1 LQEFEIIIVGA
12 GPAGLSAGIYVAR
25 QNVSCLIISKDLGG
39 QMNLIP
45 RLENYPGAIMTS
57 GQILAK
63 TLETQ
68 YLSFKGEIVYDTI
81 EKIDEFEGGF
91 KIKTT
96 RSEYRSK
103 SVVLAPGKVPNMLGI
118 ENESE
123 YFNKG
128 IHYCT
133 KCDAPFYQGRTTASV
148 GVGSYL
154 LESGLLLSRMASK
167 MYLILKGSR
176 LAGDKDLVA
185 AVVNNKNIEIVTQS
199 SVKAISGNSVL
210 QQITIV
216 DSSGAEKILD
226 VDALFIEMGSKINL
240 DYVKHLVKINTKGE
254 IEIESGGMTSHP
266 AIFAAGDATTIPY
279 KQIIV
284 ACGDGSNAGLSAFNY
299 LEDKPKSPKGTNWD
313 KAIAYWSKLNSD
325 SGAKFDKEVE
335 IRGDDIS
342 PMVTWGTS
350 PQDVIT
356 VTGIVPDPADEKDED
371 RKASMNRSLNY
382 MGLKPNTKIIDIKI
396 DRIFIG
402 SCTNGRIGDLEMQP
416 K

>member
-1 LQEFEIIIVGA
+1 MQEFEIVIVGA

-68 YLSFKGEIVYDTI
+68 YLSFKGEIVYDTV

-103 SVVLAPGKVPNMLGI
+103 SVVLAPGKVPNMLGL

-148 GVGSYL
+148 GVGNYL
-154 LESGLLLSRMASK
+154 LESGMLLSRMASK
-167 MYLILKGSR
+167 MYLILKGAK

-185 AVVNNKNIEIVTQS
+185 AIENNKNIEIVTQS

-216 DSSGAEKILD
+216 DSSGAEKVLD

-254 IEIESGGMTSHP
+254 IEIESGGGTSHP

-299 LEDKPKSPKGTNWD
+299 LEKLKGKPG
-313 KAIAYWSKLNSD
+313 
-325 SGAKFDKEVE
+325 V
-335 IRGDDIS
+335 R
-342 PMVTWGTS
+342 
-350 PQDVIT
+350 
-356 VTGIVPDPADEKDED
+356 ADWK
-371 RKASMNRSLNY
+371 KQ
-382 MGLKPNTKIIDIKI
+382 
-396 DRIFIG
+396 
-402 SCTNGRIGDLEMQP
+402 IGDQVFHY
-416 K
+416 

>member
-1 LQEFEIIIVGA
+1 LQEFEIVIVGA

-81 EKIDEFEGGF
+81 EKIDESEGGF

-103 SVVLAPGKVPNMLGI
+103 SVVLAPGKVPNMLGL

-148 GVGSYL
+148 GVGNYL

-167 MYLILKGSR
+167 MYLILRGAK

-185 AVVNNKNIEIVTQS
+185 AIENNKNIEIVTQS

-216 DSSGAEKILD
+216 DSSGAEKVLD

-299 LEDKPKSPKGTNWD
+299 LEKLKGKPG
-313 KAIAYWSKLNSD
+313 
-325 SGAKFDKEVE
+325 V
-335 IRGDDIS
+335 R
-342 PMVTWGTS
+342 
-350 PQDVIT
+350 
-356 VTGIVPDPADEKDED
+356 ADWK
-371 RKASMNRSLNY
+371 KQ
-382 MGLKPNTKIIDIKI
+382 
-396 DRIFIG
+396 IG
-402 SCTNGRIGDLEMQP
+402 GQVFHY
-416 K
+416 

>member
-1 LQEFEIIIVGA
+1 LQEFEIVIVGA
-12 GPAGLSAGIYVAR
+12 GPAGLSAGMYVAR
-25 QNVSCLIISKDLGG
+25 QNVSCLVISKDLGG

-45 RLENYPGAIMTS
+45 KLENYPGTIMSS
-57 GQILAK
+57 GPILAK

-68 YLSFKGEIVYDTI
+68 YLSFKGEIVYDTV
-81 EKIDEFEGGF
+81 EKIDESEDGF

-96 RSEYRSK
+96 RSEYK
-103 SVVLAPGKVPNMLGI
+103 AKAIVLAPGKVPNMLGV

-128 IHYCT
+128 VHYCT

-148 GVGSYL
+148 GVGAYL
-154 LESGLLLSRMASK
+154 VESGLLLSRMASK
-167 MYLILKGSR
+167 MYLILKGSK

-185 AVVNNKNIEIVTQS
+185 ALENNKNIEIITQS
-199 SVKAISGNSVL
+199 SVKSISGNSAL

-216 DSSGAEKILD
+216 DSSGAEKVLD
-226 VDALFIEMGSKINL
+226 VDALFIELGSKINL

-299 LEDKPKSPKGTNWD
+299 LEKLKGKPG
-313 KAIAYWSKLNSD
+313 
-325 SGAKFDKEVE
+325 
-335 IRGDDIS
+335 IR
-342 PMVTWGTS
+342 
-350 PQDVIT
+350 
-356 VTGIVPDPADEKDED
+356 ADWK
-371 RKASMNRSLNY
+371 KQ
-382 MGLKPNTKIIDIKI
+382 
-396 DRIFIG
+396 IG
-402 SCTNGRIGDLEMQP
+402 GQVFHY
-416 K
+416 

>member
-1 LQEFEIIIVGA
+1 MQEFEIVIVGA
-12 GPAGLSAGIYVAR
+12 GPAGLSAGMYVAR

-45 RLENYPGAIMTS
+45 KLENYPGTIMSS

-68 YLSFKGEIVYDTI
+68 YLSFKGEIVYDTV
-81 EKIDEFEGGF
+81 EKIDESEGGF

-96 RSEYRSK
+96 RSEYK
-103 SVVLAPGKVPNMLGI
+103 AKAIVLAPGKVPNMLGV

-128 IHYCT
+128 VHYCT

-148 GVGSYL
+148 GVGAYL
-154 LESGLLLSRMASK
+154 VESGLLLSRMASK
-167 MYLILKGSR
+167 MYLILKGSK
-176 LAGDKDLVA
+176 LAGDKDLITTLE
-185 AVVNNKNIEIVTQS
+185 NNKNIEIITQS
-199 SVKAISGNSVL
+199 SVKSISGNSAL

-216 DSSGAEKILD
+216 DSSGAEKVLD
-226 VDALFIEMGSKINL
+226 VDALFIELGSKINL

-299 LEDKPKSPKGTNWD
+299 LEKLKGKPG
-313 KAIAYWSKLNSD
+313 
-325 SGAKFDKEVE
+325 
-335 IRGDDIS
+335 IR
-342 PMVTWGTS
+342 
-350 PQDVIT
+350 
-356 VTGIVPDPADEKDED
+356 ADWK
-371 RKASMNRSLNY
+371 KQ
-382 MGLKPNTKIIDIKI
+382 
-396 DRIFIG
+396 IG
-402 SCTNGRIGDLEMQP
+402 GQVFHY
-416 K
+416 

>member
-1 LQEFEIIIVGA
+1 LQEFEIVIVGA

-68 YLSFKGEIVYDTI
+68 YLSFKGEIVYDTV

-96 RSEYRSK
+96 RTEYRAK
-103 SVVLAPGKVPNMLGI
+103 SVVLAPGKVPNMLGL
-118 ENESE
+118 ENESD

-148 GVGSYL
+148 GVGNYL

-167 MYLILKGSR
+167 MYLILKGAR

-185 AVVNNKNIEIVTQS
+185 AIENNKDIEIVTQS

-216 DSSGAEKILD
+216 DSSGAEKVLD

-299 LEDKPKSPKGTNWD
+299 LEKLKGKPG
-313 KAIAYWSKLNSD
+313 
-325 SGAKFDKEVE
+325 V
-335 IRGDDIS
+335 R
-342 PMVTWGTS
+342 
-350 PQDVIT
+350 
-356 VTGIVPDPADEKDED
+356 ADWK
-371 RKASMNRSLNY
+371 KQ
-382 MGLKPNTKIIDIKI
+382 
-396 DRIFIG
+396 IG
-402 SCTNGRIGDLEMQP
+402 GQVFHY
-416 K
+416 

>member
-1 LQEFEIIIVGA
+1 LQEFEIVIVGA

-68 YLSFKGEIVYDTI
+68 YLSFKGEIIYDTV

-96 RSEYRSK
+96 RTEYRAK
-103 SVVLAPGKVPNMLGI
+103 SVVLAPGKVPNMLGL
-118 ENESE
+118 ENESD

-148 GVGSYL
+148 GVGNYL

-167 MYLILKGSR
+167 MYLILRGAR
-176 LAGDKDLVA
+176 LSGDKDLVA
-185 AVVNNKNIEIVTQS
+185 AIENNKNIEIVTQS

-216 DSSGAEKILD
+216 DSSGAEKVLD

-299 LEDKPKSPKGTNWD
+299 LEKLKGKPG
-313 KAIAYWSKLNSD
+313 
-325 SGAKFDKEVE
+325 V
-335 IRGDDIS
+335 R
-342 PMVTWGTS
+342 
-350 PQDVIT
+350 
-356 VTGIVPDPADEKDED
+356 ADWK
-371 RKASMNRSLNY
+371 KQ
-382 MGLKPNTKIIDIKI
+382 
-396 DRIFIG
+396 IG
-402 SCTNGRIGDLEMQP
+402 GQVFHY
-416 K
+416 

>member
-1 LQEFEIIIVGA
+1 LQEFEIVIVGA

-68 YLSFKGEIVYDTI
+68 YLSFKGEIVYDTV

-96 RSEYRSK
+96 RTEYRAK
-103 SVVLAPGKVPNMLGI
+103 SVVLAPGKVPNMLGL
-118 ENESE
+118 ENESD

-148 GVGSYL
+148 GVGNYL

-167 MYLILKGSR
+167 MYLILKGAR
-176 LAGDKDLVA
+176 LSGDKDLVA
-185 AVVNNKNIEIVTQS
+185 AIENNKNIEIVTQS
-199 SVKAISGNSVL
+199 SVKAVSGNSVL

-216 DSSGAEKILD
+216 DSSGVEKVLD

-299 LEDKPKSPKGTNWD
+299 LEKLKGKPG
-313 KAIAYWSKLNSD
+313 
-325 SGAKFDKEVE
+325 V
-335 IRGDDIS
+335 R
-342 PMVTWGTS
+342 
-350 PQDVIT
+350 
-356 VTGIVPDPADEKDED
+356 ADWK
-371 RKASMNRSLNY
+371 KQ
-382 MGLKPNTKIIDIKI
+382 
-396 DRIFIG
+396 IG
-402 SCTNGRIGDLEMQP
+402 GQVFHY
-416 K
+416 

>member
-1 LQEFEIIIVGA
+1 LQEFEIVIVGA
-12 GPAGLSAGIYVAR
+12 GPAGLSAGMYIAR

-45 RLENYPGAIMTS
+45 KLENYPGTIMSS

-68 YLSFKGEIVYDTI
+68 YLSFKGEIVYDTV
-81 EKIDEFEGGF
+81 EKIDESEDGF

-96 RSEYRSK
+96 RSEYK
-103 SVVLAPGKVPNMLGI
+103 AKAIVLAPGKVPNMLGV

-148 GVGSYL
+148 GVGAYL
-154 LESGLLLSRMASK
+154 VESGLLLSRMASK
-167 MYLILKGSR
+167 MYLILKGSK

-185 AVVNNKNIEIVTQS
+185 TLENNKNIEIITQS
-199 SVKAISGNSVL
+199 SVKSISGNSAL
-210 QQITIV
+210 QQITLV
-216 DSSGAEKILD
+216 DSSGAEKVLD
-226 VDALFIEMGSKINL
+226 VDALFIELGSKINL

-299 LEDKPKSPKGTNWD
+299 LEKLKGKPG
-313 KAIAYWSKLNSD
+313 
-325 SGAKFDKEVE
+325 
-335 IRGDDIS
+335 IR
-342 PMVTWGTS
+342 
-350 PQDVIT
+350 
-356 VTGIVPDPADEKDED
+356 ADWK
-371 RKASMNRSLNY
+371 KQ
-382 MGLKPNTKIIDIKI
+382 
-396 DRIFIG
+396 IG
-402 SCTNGRIGDLEMQP
+402 NQVFHY
-416 K
+416 

>member
-1 LQEFEIIIVGA
+1 LQEFEIVIVGA
-12 GPAGLSAGIYVAR
+12 GPAGLTAGIYVAR

-68 YLSFKGEIVYDTI
+68 YLSFKGEIVYDTV

-96 RSEYRSK
+96 RAEYRAK
-103 SVVLAPGKVPNMLGI
+103 SVVLAPGKVPNMLGL
-118 ENESE
+118 ENESD

-148 GVGSYL
+148 GVGNYL

-167 MYLILKGSR
+167 MYLILKGAR
-176 LAGDKDLVA
+176 LSGDKDLVA
-185 AVVNNKNIEIVTQS
+185 AIENNKNIEIVTQS
-199 SVKAISGNSVL
+199 SVKAVSGNSVL

-216 DSSGAEKILD
+216 DSSGAEKVLD

-299 LEDKPKSPKGTNWD
+299 LEKLKGKPG
-313 KAIAYWSKLNSD
+313 
-325 SGAKFDKEVE
+325 V
-335 IRGDDIS
+335 R
-342 PMVTWGTS
+342 
-350 PQDVIT
+350 
-356 VTGIVPDPADEKDED
+356 ADWK
-371 RKASMNRSLNY
+371 KQ
-382 MGLKPNTKIIDIKI
+382 
-396 DRIFIG
+396 IG
-402 SCTNGRIGDLEMQP
+402 GQVFHY
-416 K
+416 

>member
-1 LQEFEIIIVGA
+1 LQEFEIVIVGA
-12 GPAGLSAGIYVAR
+12 GPAGLSAGMYVAR

-45 RLENYPGAIMTS
+45 KLENYPGMIMSS

-68 YLSFKGEIVYDTI
+68 YLSFKGEIVYDTV
-81 EKIDEFEGGF
+81 EKIDESEGGF

-96 RSEYRSK
+96 RSEYSAK
-103 SVVLAPGKVPNMLGI
+103 AIVLAPGKVPNMLGV

-154 LESGLLLSRMASK
+154 VESGLLLSRMASK
-167 MYLILKGSR
+167 MYLILKGSK

-185 AVVNNKNIEIVTQS
+185 TLENNKNIEIITQS
-199 SVKAISGNSVL
+199 SVKSISGNSAL
-210 QQITIV
+210 QQITLV
-216 DSSGAEKILD
+216 DSSGAEKVLD

-299 LEDKPKSPKGTNWD
+299 LEKLKGKPG
-313 KAIAYWSKLNSD
+313 
-325 SGAKFDKEVE
+325 V
-335 IRGDDIS
+335 R
-342 PMVTWGTS
+342 
-350 PQDVIT
+350 
-356 VTGIVPDPADEKDED
+356 ADWK
-371 RKASMNRSLNY
+371 KQ
-382 MGLKPNTKIIDIKI
+382 
-396 DRIFIG
+396 IG
-402 SCTNGRIGDLEMQP
+402 GQVFHY
-416 K
+416 

>member
-1 LQEFEIIIVGA
+1 LQEFEIVIVGA

-68 YLSFKGEIVYDTI
+68 YLSFKGEIVYDTV

-96 RSEYRSK
+96 RSEYAAK
-103 SVVLAPGKVPNMLGI
+103 SVVLAPGKVPNMLGL

-133 KCDAPFYQGRTTASV
+133 KCDAPFYQGRITASV
-148 GVGSYL
+148 GVGNYL

-167 MYLILKGSR
+167 MYLILRGAK

-185 AVVNNKNIEIVTQS
+185 VIENNKNIEIVTQS

-216 DSSGAEKILD
+216 DSSGAEKVLD

-299 LEDKPKSPKGTNWD
+299 LEKLKGKPG
-313 KAIAYWSKLNSD
+313 
-325 SGAKFDKEVE
+325 V
-335 IRGDDIS
+335 R
-342 PMVTWGTS
+342 
-350 PQDVIT
+350 
-356 VTGIVPDPADEKDED
+356 ADWK
-371 RKASMNRSLNY
+371 KQ
-382 MGLKPNTKIIDIKI
+382 
-396 DRIFIG
+396 IG
-402 SCTNGRIGDLEMQP
+402 GQVFHY
-416 K
+416 

>member
-1 LQEFEIIIVGA
+1 LQEFEIVIVGA
-12 GPAGLSAGIYVAR
+12 GPAGLSAGMYVAR
-25 QNVSCLIISKDLGG
+25 QNVSCLVISKDLGG

-45 RLENYPGAIMTS
+45 KLENYPGTIMSS
-57 GQILAK
+57 GPILAK

-68 YLSFKGEIVYDTI
+68 YLSFKGEIIYDTV
-81 EKIDEFEGGF
+81 EKIDESEDGF

-96 RSEYRSK
+96 RSEYK
-103 SVVLAPGKVPNMLGI
+103 AKAIVLTPGKVPNMLGV

-154 LESGLLLSRMASK
+154 VESGLLLSRMASK
-167 MYLILKGSR
+167 MYLILKGSK
-176 LAGDKDLVA
+176 LAGDKDLITTLE
-185 AVVNNKNIEIVTQS
+185 NNKNIEIITQS
-199 SVKAISGNSVL
+199 SVKSISGNSAL

-216 DSSGAEKILD
+216 DSSGAEKVLD
-226 VDALFIEMGSKINL
+226 VDALFIELGSKINL

-299 LEDKPKSPKGTNWD
+299 LEKLKGKPG
-313 KAIAYWSKLNSD
+313 
-325 SGAKFDKEVE
+325 
-335 IRGDDIS
+335 IR
-342 PMVTWGTS
+342 
-350 PQDVIT
+350 
-356 VTGIVPDPADEKDED
+356 ADWK
-371 RKASMNRSLNY
+371 KQ
-382 MGLKPNTKIIDIKI
+382 
-396 DRIFIG
+396 IG
-402 SCTNGRIGDLEMQP
+402 GQVFHY
-416 K
+416 

>member
-1 LQEFEIIIVGA
+1 
-12 GPAGLSAGIYVAR
+12 
-25 QNVSCLIISKDLGG
+25 LGG

-68 YLSFKGEIVYDTI
+68 YLSFKGEIVYDTV

-96 RSEYRSK
+96 RSEYAAK
-103 SVVLAPGKVPNMLGI
+103 SVVLAPGKVPNMLGL
-118 ENESE
+118 ENESQ

-148 GVGSYL
+148 GVGNYL

-167 MYLILKGSR
+167 MYLILKGAR

-185 AVVNNKNIEIVTQS
+185 AIENNKNIEIVTQS
-199 SVKAISGNSVL
+199 SVKAVSGNSVL

-216 DSSGAEKILD
+216 DSSGAEKVLD

-299 LEDKPKSPKGTNWD
+299 LEKLKGKPG
-313 KAIAYWSKLNSD
+313 
-325 SGAKFDKEVE
+325 V
-335 IRGDDIS
+335 R
-342 PMVTWGTS
+342 
-350 PQDVIT
+350 
-356 VTGIVPDPADEKDED
+356 ADWK
-371 RKASMNRSLNY
+371 KQ
-382 MGLKPNTKIIDIKI
+382 
-396 DRIFIG
+396 IG
-402 SCTNGRIGDLEMQP
+402 GQVFHY
-416 K
+416 

>member
-1 LQEFEIIIVGA
+1 MQEFEIVIVGA
-12 GPAGLSAGIYVAR
+12 GPAGLSAGMYVAR
-25 QNVSCLIISKDLGG
+25 QNVSCLVISKDLGG

-45 RLENYPGAIMTS
+45 KLENYPGTIMSS

-68 YLSFKGEIVYDTI
+68 YLSFKGEIVYDTV
-81 EKIDEFEGGF
+81 EKIDESEGGF

-96 RSEYRSK
+96 RSEYK
-103 SVVLAPGKVPNMLGI
+103 AKAIVLAPGKVPNMLGV

-154 LESGLLLSRMASK
+154 VESGLLLSRMASK
-167 MYLILKGSR
+167 MYLILKGSK
-176 LAGDKDLVA
+176 LAGDKDLITTLE
-185 AVVNNKNIEIVTQS
+185 NNKNIEIIIQS
-199 SVKAISGNSVL
+199 SVKSISGNSTL
-210 QQITIV
+210 QQITLV
-216 DSSGAEKILD
+216 DSTGTEKVLD
-226 VDALFIEMGSKINL
+226 VDALFIELGSKINL

-299 LEDKPKSPKGTNWD
+299 LEKLKGKPG
-313 KAIAYWSKLNSD
+313 
-325 SGAKFDKEVE
+325 
-335 IRGDDIS
+335 IR
-342 PMVTWGTS
+342 
-350 PQDVIT
+350 
-356 VTGIVPDPADEKDED
+356 ADWK
-371 RKASMNRSLNY
+371 KQ
-382 MGLKPNTKIIDIKI
+382 
-396 DRIFIG
+396 IG
-402 SCTNGRIGDLEMQP
+402 NQVFHY
-416 K
+416 

>member
-1 LQEFEIIIVGA
+1 LQEFEIVIVGA
-12 GPAGLSAGIYVAR
+12 GPAGLTAGIYVAR

-68 YLSFKGEIVYDTI
+68 YLSFKGEIVYDTV

-96 RSEYRSK
+96 RSEYTAK
-103 SVVLAPGKVPNMLGI
+103 SVVLAPGKVPNMLGL

-148 GVGSYL
+148 GVGNYL

-167 MYLILKGSR
+167 MYLILRGAKLS
-176 LAGDKDLVA
+176 GDKDLVA
-185 AVVNNKNIEIVTQS
+185 AIENNKNIEIVTQS

-216 DSSGAEKILD
+216 DSSGAEKVLD

-299 LEDKPKSPKGTNWD
+299 LEKLKGKPG
-313 KAIAYWSKLNSD
+313 
-325 SGAKFDKEVE
+325 V
-335 IRGDDIS
+335 R
-342 PMVTWGTS
+342 
-350 PQDVIT
+350 
-356 VTGIVPDPADEKDED
+356 ADWK
-371 RKASMNRSLNY
+371 KQ
-382 MGLKPNTKIIDIKI
+382 
-396 DRIFIG
+396 IG
-402 SCTNGRIGDLEMQP
+402 GQVFHY
-416 K
+416 

>member
-1 LQEFEIIIVGA
+1 MQEFEIVIVGA
-12 GPAGLSAGIYVAR
+12 GPAGLTAGIYVAR

-45 RLENYPGAIMTS
+45 RLENYPGAIMSS

-68 YLSFKGEIVYDTI
+68 YLSFKGEMVYDTV
-81 EKIDEFEGGF
+81 EKIDELEGGF

-96 RSEYRSK
+96 RSEYRAK
-103 SVVLAPGKVPNMLGI
+103 AIVLAPGKVPNMLGL
-118 ENESE
+118 ENESD

-148 GVGSYL
+148 GVGNYL
-154 LESGLLLSRMASK
+154 LESGMLLSRMASK
-167 MYLILKGSR
+167 MYLILRGTK
-176 LAGDKDLVA
+176 LAGDKDLVTA
-185 AVVNNKNIEIVTQS
+185 IENNKNIEIITQS

-216 DSSGAEKILD
+216 DSSGAEKVLD

-299 LEDKPKSPKGTNWD
+299 LEKLKGKPG
-313 KAIAYWSKLNSD
+313 
-325 SGAKFDKEVE
+325 V
-335 IRGDDIS
+335 R
-342 PMVTWGTS
+342 
-350 PQDVIT
+350 
-356 VTGIVPDPADEKDED
+356 ADWK
-371 RKASMNRSLNY
+371 KQ
-382 MGLKPNTKIIDIKI
+382 
-396 DRIFIG
+396 IG
-402 SCTNGRIGDLEMQP
+402 GQVFHY
-416 K
+416 

>member
-1 LQEFEIIIVGA
+1 MQEFEIVIVGA
-12 GPAGLSAGIYVAR
+12 GPAGLSAGMYVAR
-25 QNVSCLIISKDLGG
+25 QNVSCLVISKDLGG

-45 RLENYPGAIMTS
+45 KLENYPGTIMSS

-68 YLSFKGEIVYDTI
+68 YLSFKGEIVYDTV
-81 EKIDEFEGGF
+81 EKIDESEDGF

-96 RSEYRSK
+96 RSEYK
-103 SVVLAPGKVPNMLGI
+103 AKAIVLAPGKVPNMLGV

-154 LESGLLLSRMASK
+154 VESGLLLSRMASK
-167 MYLILKGSR
+167 MYLILKGSK

-185 AVVNNKNIEIVTQS
+185 TLENNKNIEIITQS
-199 SVKAISGNSVL
+199 SVKSISGNSAL
-210 QQITIV
+210 QQITLV
-216 DSSGAEKILD
+216 DSSGAEKVLD
-226 VDALFIEMGSKINL
+226 VDALFIELGSKINL

-299 LEDKPKSPKGTNWD
+299 LEKLKGKPG
-313 KAIAYWSKLNSD
+313 
-325 SGAKFDKEVE
+325 
-335 IRGDDIS
+335 IR
-342 PMVTWGTS
+342 
-350 PQDVIT
+350 
-356 VTGIVPDPADEKDED
+356 ADWK
-371 RKASMNRSLNY
+371 KQ
-382 MGLKPNTKIIDIKI
+382 
-396 DRIFIG
+396 IG
-402 SCTNGRIGDLEMQP
+402 GQVFHY
-416 K
+416 

>member
-1 LQEFEIIIVGA
+1 LQEFEIVIVGA

-63 TLETQ
+63 TLESQ
-68 YLSFKGEIVYDTI
+68 YLSFKGEIVYDTV

-96 RSEYRSK
+96 RTEYRAK
-103 SVVLAPGKVPNMLGI
+103 SVVLAPGKVPNMLGL
-118 ENESE
+118 ENESD

-148 GVGSYL
+148 GVGNYL

-167 MYLILKGSR
+167 MYLILKGAR

-185 AVVNNKNIEIVTQS
+185 AIENNKNIEIVPQS

-216 DSSGAEKILD
+216 DSSGAEKVLD

-299 LEDKPKSPKGTNWD
+299 IEKLKGKPG
-313 KAIAYWSKLNSD
+313 
-325 SGAKFDKEVE
+325 V
-335 IRGDDIS
+335 R
-342 PMVTWGTS
+342 
-350 PQDVIT
+350 
-356 VTGIVPDPADEKDED
+356 ADWK
-371 RKASMNRSLNY
+371 KQ
-382 MGLKPNTKIIDIKI
+382 
-396 DRIFIG
+396 IG
-402 SCTNGRIGDLEMQP
+402 GQVFHY
-416 K
+416 

>member
-25 QNVSCLIISKDLGG
+25 QNVSCLVISKDLGG

-45 RLENYPGAIMTS
+45 RLENYPGAIMSS
-57 GQILAK
+57 GPILAK

-68 YLSFKGEIVYDTI
+68 YLSFKGEIVYDTV
-81 EKIDEFEGGF
+81 EKIDETEGGF

-96 RSEYRSK
+96 RSEYK
-103 SVVLAPGKVPNMLGI
+103 AKAIVLAPGKVPNMLGL
-118 ENESE
+118 ENESQ

-133 KCDAPFYQGRTTASV
+133 KCDAPFYQGRITASV
-148 GVGSYL
+148 GVGNYL

-167 MYLILKGSR
+167 MYLILRGAK

-185 AVVNNKNIEIVTQS
+185 AIENNKNIEIVTQS
-199 SVKAISGNSVL
+199 SIKAISGNSVL

-216 DSSGAEKILD
+216 DSSGAEKVLD

-284 ACGDGSNAGLSAFNY
+284 AYGDGSNAGLSAFNY
-299 LEDKPKSPKGTNWD
+299 LEKLKGKPG
-313 KAIAYWSKLNSD
+313 
-325 SGAKFDKEVE
+325 V
-335 IRGDDIS
+335 R
-342 PMVTWGTS
+342 
-350 PQDVIT
+350 
-356 VTGIVPDPADEKDED
+356 ADWK
-371 RKASMNRSLNY
+371 KQ
-382 MGLKPNTKIIDIKI
+382 
-396 DRIFIG
+396 IG
-402 SCTNGRIGDLEMQP
+402 GQVFHY
-416 K
+416 

>member
-1 LQEFEIIIVGA
+1 LQEFEIVIVGA

-68 YLSFKGEIVYDTI
+68 YLSFKGEIVYDTV
-81 EKIDEFEGGF
+81 EKIDESEGGF

-96 RSEYRSK
+96 RTEYAAK
-103 SVVLAPGKVPNMLGI
+103 SVVLAPGKVPNMLGL
-118 ENESE
+118 ENESD

-148 GVGSYL
+148 GVGNYL

-167 MYLILKGSR
+167 MYLILRGAK

-185 AVVNNKNIEIVTQS
+185 AIENNKNIEIVTQS

-216 DSSGAEKILD
+216 DSSGAEKVLD

-299 LEDKPKSPKGTNWD
+299 LEKLKGKPG
-313 KAIAYWSKLNSD
+313 
-325 SGAKFDKEVE
+325 V
-335 IRGDDIS
+335 R
-342 PMVTWGTS
+342 
-350 PQDVIT
+350 
-356 VTGIVPDPADEKDED
+356 ADWK
-371 RKASMNRSLNY
+371 KQ
-382 MGLKPNTKIIDIKI
+382 
-396 DRIFIG
+396 IG
-402 SCTNGRIGDLEMQP
+402 GQVFHY
-416 K
+416 

>member
-1 LQEFEIIIVGA
+1 MKEFEIAIVGA
-12 GPAGLSAGIYVAR
+12 GPAGLTAGIYIAR
-25 QNVSCLIISKDLGG
+25 QNISCLIISKDLGG

-68 YLSFKGEIVYDTI
+68 YLSFKGEIVYDTV

-103 SVVLAPGKVPNMLGI
+103 SIVLAPGKVPNMLGL
-118 ENESE
+118 ENESD

-167 MYLILKGSR
+167 MYLILKGSK

-185 AVVNNKNIEIVTQS
+185 AIENNKNIEIVTQS
-199 SVKAISGNSVL
+199 SVKAVSGNSIL

-216 DSSGAEKILD
+216 DSSGSEKVLD

-299 LEDKPKSPKGTNWD
+299 LEKLKGKPG
-313 KAIAYWSKLNSD
+313 
-325 SGAKFDKEVE
+325 V
-335 IRGDDIS
+335 R
-342 PMVTWGTS
+342 
-350 PQDVIT
+350 
-356 VTGIVPDPADEKDED
+356 ADWK
-371 RKASMNRSLNY
+371 KQ
-382 MGLKPNTKIIDIKI
+382 
-396 DRIFIG
+396 IG
-402 SCTNGRIGDLEMQP
+402 GQVFHY
-416 K
+416 

>member
-1 LQEFEIIIVGA
+1 MQEFEIIIVGA

-25 QNVSCLIISKDLGG
+25 QNVSCLVISKDLGG

-45 RLENYPGAIMTS
+45 RLENYPGAIMSS
-57 GQILAK
+57 GPILAK

-68 YLSFKGEIVYDTI
+68 YLSFKGEIVYDTV
-81 EKIDEFEGGF
+81 EKIDESEGVF

-96 RSEYRSK
+96 RSEYK
-103 SVVLAPGKVPNMLGI
+103 AKAIVLAPGKVPNMLGL
-118 ENESE
+118 ENESQ

-133 KCDAPFYQGRTTASV
+133 KCDAPFYQGRITASV

-167 MYLILKGSR
+167 MYLILRGSK

-185 AVVNNKNIEIVTQS
+185 AVENNKNIEIVTQS

-254 IEIESGGMTSHP
+254 VEIESGGMTSHP

-299 LEDKPKSPKGTNWD
+299 IEKLKGKPG
-313 KAIAYWSKLNSD
+313 
-325 SGAKFDKEVE
+325 V
-335 IRGDDIS
+335 R
-342 PMVTWGTS
+342 
-350 PQDVIT
+350 
-356 VTGIVPDPADEKDED
+356 ADWK
-371 RKASMNRSLNY
+371 KQ
-382 MGLKPNTKIIDIKI
+382 
-396 DRIFIG
+396 IG
-402 SCTNGRIGDLEMQP
+402 GQVFHY
-416 K
+416 

>member
-1 LQEFEIIIVGA
+1 MQEFEIVIVGA

-68 YLSFKGEIVYDTI
+68 YLSFKGEIVYDTV

-96 RSEYRSK
+96 RSEYAAK
-103 SVVLAPGKVPNMLGI
+103 SVVLAPGKVPNMLGL

-133 KCDAPFYQGRTTASV
+133 KCDAPFYQGRITASV
-148 GVGSYL
+148 GVGNYL

-167 MYLILKGSR
+167 MYLILRGGK

-185 AVVNNKNIEIVTQS
+185 AIENNKNIEIVTQS

-216 DSSGAEKILD
+216 DSSGAEKVLD

-299 LEDKPKSPKGTNWD
+299 LEKLKGKPG
-313 KAIAYWSKLNSD
+313 
-325 SGAKFDKEVE
+325 V
-335 IRGDDIS
+335 R
-342 PMVTWGTS
+342 
-350 PQDVIT
+350 
-356 VTGIVPDPADEKDED
+356 ADWK
-371 RKASMNRSLNY
+371 KQ
-382 MGLKPNTKIIDIKI
+382 
-396 DRIFIG
+396 IG
-402 SCTNGRIGDLEMQP
+402 GQVFHY
-416 K
+416 

>member
-1 LQEFEIIIVGA
+1 MQEFEIVIVGA
-12 GPAGLSAGIYVAR
+12 GPAGLSAGMYVAR

-45 RLENYPGAIMTS
+45 KLENYPGTIMSS

-68 YLSFKGEIVYDTI
+68 YLSFKGEIVYDTV
-81 EKIDEFEGGF
+81 EKIDESEGGF

-96 RSEYRSK
+96 RSEYK
-103 SVVLAPGKVPNMLGI
+103 AKAIVLAPGKVPNMLGV

-133 KCDAPFYQGRTTASV
+133 KCDAPFYQGRTTASI

-154 LESGLLLSRMASK
+154 VESGLLLSRMASK
-167 MYLILKGSR
+167 MYLILKGSK

-185 AVVNNKNIEIVTQS
+185 TLENNKNIEIITQS
-199 SVKAISGNSVL
+199 SVKSISGNSTL

-216 DSSGAEKILD
+216 DSSGAEKVLD

-299 LEDKPKSPKGTNWD
+299 LEKLKGKPG
-313 KAIAYWSKLNSD
+313 
-325 SGAKFDKEVE
+325 
-335 IRGDDIS
+335 IR
-342 PMVTWGTS
+342 
-350 PQDVIT
+350 
-356 VTGIVPDPADEKDED
+356 ADWK
-371 RKASMNRSLNY
+371 KQ
-382 MGLKPNTKIIDIKI
+382 
-396 DRIFIG
+396 IG
-402 SCTNGRIGDLEMQP
+402 GQVFHY
-416 K
+416 

>member
-1 LQEFEIIIVGA
+1 MQEFEIVIVGA
-12 GPAGLSAGIYVAR
+12 GPAGLSAGMYVAR

-81 EKIDEFEGGF
+81 EKIDESEGGF

-96 RSEYRSK
+96 RSEYAAK
-103 SVVLAPGKVPNMLGI
+103 SVVLAPGKVPNMLGL

-133 KCDAPFYQGRTTASV
+133 KCDAPFYQGRITASV
-148 GVGSYL
+148 GVGNYL

-167 MYLILKGSR
+167 MYLILKGGR

-185 AVVNNKNIEIVTQS
+185 AIENNKNIEIVTQS

-216 DSSGAEKILD
+216 DSSGAEKVLD

-299 LEDKPKSPKGTNWD
+299 LEKLKGKPG
-313 KAIAYWSKLNSD
+313 
-325 SGAKFDKEVE
+325 V
-335 IRGDDIS
+335 R
-342 PMVTWGTS
+342 
-350 PQDVIT
+350 
-356 VTGIVPDPADEKDED
+356 ADWK
-371 RKASMNRSLNY
+371 KQ
-382 MGLKPNTKIIDIKI
+382 
-396 DRIFIG
+396 
-402 SCTNGRIGDLEMQP
+402 IGDQVFHY
-416 K
+416 

>member
-1 LQEFEIIIVGA
+1 LQEFEIVIVGA
-12 GPAGLSAGIYVAR
+12 GPAGLTAGIYVAR

-68 YLSFKGEIVYDTI
+68 YLSFKGEIIYDTV

-96 RSEYRSK
+96 RTEYRAK
-103 SVVLAPGKVPNMLGI
+103 SVVLAPGKVPNMLGL
-118 ENESE
+118 ENESD

-148 GVGSYL
+148 GVGNYL

-167 MYLILKGSR
+167 MYLILKGAR

-185 AVVNNKNIEIVTQS
+185 AIENNKNIVIVTQS

-216 DSSGAEKILD
+216 DSSGAEKVLD

-299 LEDKPKSPKGTNWD
+299 LEKLKGKPG
-313 KAIAYWSKLNSD
+313 
-325 SGAKFDKEVE
+325 V
-335 IRGDDIS
+335 R
-342 PMVTWGTS
+342 
-350 PQDVIT
+350 
-356 VTGIVPDPADEKDED
+356 ADWK
-371 RKASMNRSLNY
+371 KQ
-382 MGLKPNTKIIDIKI
+382 
-396 DRIFIG
+396 IG
-402 SCTNGRIGDLEMQP
+402 GQVFHY
-416 K
+416 

>member
-1 LQEFEIIIVGA
+1 LQEFEIVIVGA
-12 GPAGLSAGIYVAR
+12 GPAGLTAGIYVAR

-81 EKIDEFEGGF
+81 EKIDESEGGF

-96 RSEYRSK
+96 RSEYAAK
-103 SVVLAPGKVPNMLGI
+103 SVVLAPGKVPNMLGL
-118 ENESE
+118 ENESD

-133 KCDAPFYQGRTTASV
+133 KCDAPFYQGRITASV
-148 GVGSYL
+148 GVGNYL
-154 LESGLLLSRMASK
+154 LESGMLLSRMASK
-167 MYLILKGSR
+167 MYLILKGAR

-185 AVVNNKNIEIVTQS
+185 AIENNKNIEIITQS

-216 DSSGAEKILD
+216 DSSGAEKVLD

-254 IEIESGGMTSHP
+254 IDIESGGMTSHP

-284 ACGDGSNAGLSAFNY
+284 ACGDGSNAGLSAFIY
-299 LEDKPKSPKGTNWD
+299 LEKLKGKPG
-313 KAIAYWSKLNSD
+313 
-325 SGAKFDKEVE
+325 V
-335 IRGDDIS
+335 R
-342 PMVTWGTS
+342 
-350 PQDVIT
+350 
-356 VTGIVPDPADEKDED
+356 ADWK
-371 RKASMNRSLNY
+371 KQ
-382 MGLKPNTKIIDIKI
+382 
-396 DRIFIG
+396 IG
-402 SCTNGRIGDLEMQP
+402 GQVFHY
-416 K
+416 

>member
-1 LQEFEIIIVGA
+1 MQEFEIVIVGA
-12 GPAGLSAGIYVAR
+12 GPAGLTAGIYVAR
-25 QNVSCLIISKDLGG
+25 QNISCLIISKDLGG

-68 YLSFKGEIVYDTI
+68 YLSFKGEIVYDTV

-91 KIKTT
+91 KIKTS

-103 SVVLAPGKVPNMLGI
+103 SVVLAPGKVPNMLGL
-118 ENESE
+118 ENESD

-167 MYLILKGSR
+167 MYLILKGSK
-176 LAGDKDLVA
+176 LAGDKDLIA
-185 AVVNNKNIEIVTQS
+185 AIENNKNIEIVTQS
-199 SVKAISGNSVL
+199 SVKAVSGNSVL

-216 DSSGAEKILD
+216 DSSGAEKVLD

-299 LEDKPKSPKGTNWD
+299 LEKLKGKPG
-313 KAIAYWSKLNSD
+313 
-325 SGAKFDKEVE
+325 V
-335 IRGDDIS
+335 R
-342 PMVTWGTS
+342 
-350 PQDVIT
+350 
-356 VTGIVPDPADEKDED
+356 ADWK
-371 RKASMNRSLNY
+371 KQ
-382 MGLKPNTKIIDIKI
+382 
-396 DRIFIG
+396 IG
-402 SCTNGRIGDLEMQP
+402 GQVFHY
-416 K
+416 

>member
-1 LQEFEIIIVGA
+1 LQEFEIVIVGA
-12 GPAGLSAGIYVAR
+12 GPAGLSAGMYVAR
-25 QNVSCLIISKDLGG
+25 QNVSCLVISKDLGG

-45 RLENYPGAIMTS
+45 KLENYPGTIMSS

-68 YLSFKGEIVYDTI
+68 YLSFKGEIVYDTV
-81 EKIDEFEGGF
+81 EKIDESDGGF

-96 RSEYRSK
+96 RSEYK
-103 SVVLAPGKVPNMLGI
+103 AKAIVLAPGKVPNMLGV

-128 IHYCT
+128 VHYCT

-154 LESGLLLSRMASK
+154 VESGLLLSRMASK
-167 MYLILKGSR
+167 MYLILKGSK

-185 AVVNNKNIEIVTQS
+185 TLENNKNIEIITQS
-199 SVKAISGNSVL
+199 SVKSISGDSAL
-210 QQITIV
+210 QQITLV
-216 DSSGAEKILD
+216 DSTGTEKVLD
-226 VDALFIEMGSKINL
+226 VDALFIELGSKINL

-299 LEDKPKSPKGTNWD
+299 LEKLKGKPG
-313 KAIAYWSKLNSD
+313 
-325 SGAKFDKEVE
+325 
-335 IRGDDIS
+335 IR
-342 PMVTWGTS
+342 
-350 PQDVIT
+350 
-356 VTGIVPDPADEKDED
+356 ADWK
-371 RKASMNRSLNY
+371 KQ
-382 MGLKPNTKIIDIKI
+382 
-396 DRIFIG
+396 IG
-402 SCTNGRIGDLEMQP
+402 GQVFHY
-416 K
+416 

>member
-1 LQEFEIIIVGA
+1 LQEFEIVIVGA

-68 YLSFKGEIVYDTI
+68 YLSFKGEIVYDTV

-103 SVVLAPGKVPNMLGI
+103 SVVLAPGKVPNMLGL
-118 ENESE
+118 ENESQ

-148 GVGSYL
+148 GVGNYL

-167 MYLILKGSR
+167 MYLILRGAK

-185 AVVNNKNIEIVTQS
+185 AIENNKNIEIVTQS

-216 DSSGAEKILD
+216 DSSGAEKVLD

-299 LEDKPKSPKGTNWD
+299 LEKLKGKPG
-313 KAIAYWSKLNSD
+313 
-325 SGAKFDKEVE
+325 V
-335 IRGDDIS
+335 R
-342 PMVTWGTS
+342 
-350 PQDVIT
+350 
-356 VTGIVPDPADEKDED
+356 ADWK
-371 RKASMNRSLNY
+371 KQ
-382 MGLKPNTKIIDIKI
+382 
-396 DRIFIG
+396 IG
-402 SCTNGRIGDLEMQP
+402 GQVFHY
-416 K
+416 

>member
-1 LQEFEIIIVGA
+1 LQEFEIVIVGA

-81 EKIDEFEGGF
+81 EKIDESEGGF

-96 RSEYRSK
+96 RSEYAAK
-103 SVVLAPGKVPNMLGI
+103 SVVLAPGKVPNMLGL

-133 KCDAPFYQGRTTASV
+133 KCDAPFYQGRITASV
-148 GVGSYL
+148 GVGNYL

-167 MYLILKGSR
+167 MYLILRGAR
-176 LAGDKDLVA
+176 LAGDKDLIA
-185 AVVNNKNIEIVTQS
+185 AIENNKNIEIVTQS
-199 SVKAISGNSVL
+199 SVKAISGNSIL

-216 DSSGAEKILD
+216 DSSGSEKVLD

-299 LEDKPKSPKGTNWD
+299 LEKLKGKPG
-313 KAIAYWSKLNSD
+313 
-325 SGAKFDKEVE
+325 V
-335 IRGDDIS
+335 R
-342 PMVTWGTS
+342 
-350 PQDVIT
+350 
-356 VTGIVPDPADEKDED
+356 ADWK
-371 RKASMNRSLNY
+371 KQ
-382 MGLKPNTKIIDIKI
+382 
-396 DRIFIG
+396 IG
-402 SCTNGRIGDLEMQP
+402 GQVFHY
-416 K
+416 

>member
-1 LQEFEIIIVGA
+1 MQEFEIVIVGA

-25 QNVSCLIISKDLGG
+25 QNVSCLIVSKDLGG

-81 EKIDEFEGGF
+81 EKIDESEGGF

-96 RSEYRSK
+96 RSEYAAK
-103 SVVLAPGKVPNMLGI
+103 SVVLAPGKVPNMLGL
-118 ENESE
+118 ENESD

-133 KCDAPFYQGRTTASV
+133 KCDAPFYQGRITASV
-148 GVGSYL
+148 GVGNYL

-167 MYLILKGSR
+167 MYLILRGGK

-185 AVVNNKNIEIVTQS
+185 AIENNKNIEIVTQS

-216 DSSGAEKILD
+216 DSSGAEKVLD

-299 LEDKPKSPKGTNWD
+299 LEKLKGKPG
-313 KAIAYWSKLNSD
+313 
-325 SGAKFDKEVE
+325 V
-335 IRGDDIS
+335 R
-342 PMVTWGTS
+342 
-350 PQDVIT
+350 
-356 VTGIVPDPADEKDED
+356 ADWK
-371 RKASMNRSLNY
+371 KQ
-382 MGLKPNTKIIDIKI
+382 
-396 DRIFIG
+396 IG
-402 SCTNGRIGDLEMQP
+402 GQVFHY
-416 K
+416 

>member
-1 LQEFEIIIVGA
+1 MQEFEIIIVGA
-12 GPAGLSAGIYVAR
+12 GPAGLSAGMYVAR
-25 QNVSCLIISKDLGG
+25 QNVSCLVISKDLGG

-45 RLENYPGAIMTS
+45 KLENYPGTIMSS
-57 GQILAK
+57 GPILAK

-68 YLSFKGEIVYDTI
+68 YLSFKGEIVYDTV
-81 EKIDEFEGGF
+81 EKIDESEDGF

-96 RSEYRSK
+96 RSEYK
-103 SVVLAPGKVPNMLGI
+103 AKAIVLAPGKVPNMLGV

-128 IHYCT
+128 VHYCT

-148 GVGSYL
+148 GVGAYL
-154 LESGLLLSRMASK
+154 VESGLLLSRMASK
-167 MYLILKGSR
+167 MYLILKGSK

-185 AVVNNKNIEIVTQS
+185 TLENNKNIEIITQS
-199 SVKAISGNSVL
+199 SVKSISGNSAL

-216 DSSGAEKILD
+216 DSSGAEKVLD
-226 VDALFIEMGSKINL
+226 VDALFIELGSKINL

-299 LEDKPKSPKGTNWD
+299 LEKLKGKPG
-313 KAIAYWSKLNSD
+313 
-325 SGAKFDKEVE
+325 
-335 IRGDDIS
+335 IR
-342 PMVTWGTS
+342 
-350 PQDVIT
+350 
-356 VTGIVPDPADEKDED
+356 ADWK
-371 RKASMNRSLNY
+371 KQ
-382 MGLKPNTKIIDIKI
+382 
-396 DRIFIG
+396 
-402 SCTNGRIGDLEMQP
+402 IGDQVFHY
-416 K
+416 